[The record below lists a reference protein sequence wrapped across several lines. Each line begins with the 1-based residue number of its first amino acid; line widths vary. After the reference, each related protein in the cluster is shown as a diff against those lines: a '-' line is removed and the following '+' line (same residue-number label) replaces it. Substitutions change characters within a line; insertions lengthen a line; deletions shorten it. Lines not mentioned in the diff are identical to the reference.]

1 MCVVWV
7 CKRAQTALNA
17 LTMPRRFLSLL
28 PCGAPF
34 YLVNGGEPMAKTTEQ
49 KQPAIRDKAG
59 RFVKGQSG
67 NPNGRP
73 KKPPE
78 LEMYAKD
85 APAKLR
91 AIADDPDTPL
101 KLKADIE
108 KFFYEAV
115 YGKAPQAIDMNAEVN
130 MQPVIFTGA
139 DDIAE

>member
-1 MCVVWV
+1 
-7 CKRAQTALNA
+7 
-17 LTMPRRFLSLL
+17 
-28 PCGAPF
+28 
-34 YLVNGGEPMAKTTEQ
+34 MAKTTEQ

>member
-1 MCVVWV
+1 
-7 CKRAQTALNA
+7 
-17 LTMPRRFLSLL
+17 
-28 PCGAPF
+28 
-34 YLVNGGEPMAKTTEQ
+34 MAKD
-49 KQPAIRDKAG
+49 KPANRDKAG

-91 AIADDPDTPL
+91 AIADDPATPV
-101 KLKADIE
+101 KIRADIE

-115 YGKAPQAIDMNAEVN
+115 YGKAPQAIDLEGKMESTGST
-130 MQPVIFTGA
+130 VIEFKGE
-139 DDIAE
+139 IAEWAK